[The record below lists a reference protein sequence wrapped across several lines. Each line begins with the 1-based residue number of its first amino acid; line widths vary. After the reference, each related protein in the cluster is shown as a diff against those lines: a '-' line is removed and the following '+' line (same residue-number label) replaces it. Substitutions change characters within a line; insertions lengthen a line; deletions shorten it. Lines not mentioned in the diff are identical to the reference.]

1 MFRRLAFLLALL
13 PVADCLIVGATSRN
27 AIMQPVRPRLAA
39 HPFMGKEEDKEYEEW
54 VRKKR
59 IAAGINPDQTAE
71 DVGAGRRAE
80 GTIYAVGGAIT
91 VLVPLIAGI
100 WAYNEGYLTP
110 Q

>member
-1 MFRRLAFLLALL
+1 M
-13 PVADCLIVGATSRN
+13 
-27 AIMQPVRPRLAA
+27 
-39 HPFMGKEEDKEYEEW
+39 
-54 VRKKR
+54 RKKR